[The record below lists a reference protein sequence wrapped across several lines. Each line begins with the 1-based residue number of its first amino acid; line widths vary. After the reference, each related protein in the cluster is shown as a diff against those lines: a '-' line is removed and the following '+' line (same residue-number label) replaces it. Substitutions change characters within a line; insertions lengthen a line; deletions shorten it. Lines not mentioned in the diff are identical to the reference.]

1 MPFAITVDFETLNEK
16 SELFNTVTLRERDS
30 MKQIRIPIAELASTL
45 NDVVK
50 ERKTWEELL
59 AQYPQVDVKEE

>member
-1 MPFAITVDFETLNEK
+1 M
-16 SELFNTVTLRERDS
+16 TLRERDS

-59 AQYPQVDVKEE
+59 AKYPQVDVKEE